1 MLRKI
6 CILACSLGLACN
18 GTTEDTG
25 DTEDTDVWQGDI
37 VGDFSCYT
45 PGESWLTQTVA
56 ESKKQTRTLNG
67 AVVDFQSEKPVPDAT
82 IQFYFMDDVSQTT
95 DAVATSD
102 QDGMF
107 TTDVPTCQ
115 PVAYRV
121 STDPALDATKV
132 TWESHQ
138 VFPYSE
144 EGEVTSDLNSV
155 SKTTYAII
163 PGVLGVSVDVDKS
176 VIAGA
181 AYDCGGTEVEGGQV
195 RVVSVT
201 DQSTPDG
208 VAINYFSDSFPSRDQ
223 KVISADGLW
232 LAANV
237 PPGTWE
243 VQLWGLQD
251 GQEVH
256 LGSTLL
262 DTFADSINIA
272 NIYAGYGSGV
282 RLPDECTEE
291 AE

>member
-1 MLRKI
+1 M
-6 CILACSLGLACN
+6 
-18 GTTEDTG
+18 
-25 DTEDTDVWQGDI
+25 
-37 VGDFSCYT
+37 
-45 PGESWLTQTVA
+45 
-56 ESKKQTRTLNG
+56 
-67 AVVDFQSEKPVPDAT
+67 
-82 IQFYFMDDVSQTT
+82 
-95 DAVATSD
+95 
-102 QDGMF
+102 
-107 TTDVPTCQ
+107 
-115 PVAYRV
+115 
-121 STDPALDATKV
+121 
-132 TWESHQ
+132 
-138 VFPYSE
+138 
-144 EGEVTSDLNSV
+144 
-155 SKTTYAII
+155 
-163 PGVLGVSVDVDKS
+163 DVDKS

-181 AYDCGGTEVEGGQV
+181 AYDCEGVEVEGGQV

-282 RLPDECTEE
+282 RLPDDCTEE